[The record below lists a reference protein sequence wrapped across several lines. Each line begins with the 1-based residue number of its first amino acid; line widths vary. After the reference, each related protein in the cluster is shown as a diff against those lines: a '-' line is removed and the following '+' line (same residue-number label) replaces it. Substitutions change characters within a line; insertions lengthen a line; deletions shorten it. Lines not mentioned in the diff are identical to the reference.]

1 MKEMNLPNKVL
12 DSELDEY
19 AKKTMDDIRNDKEF
33 YEIVKSLGDEKN
45 PLTQRVVKENIGKLG
60 DWFEDYQVCKNCPGY
75 ENCPKATRTQLS
87 YAFENGMLV
96 KQINFCEKEVNQIE
110 YDSCF
115 YFRDFPKE
123 WSDASKDKINL
134 DKERSAALKEYAKM
148 YKNEKY
154 LTYIKGSIGV
164 GKSYLAAVIVN
175 NYLVKTKRKN
185 KVAFV
190 NCSELFKTLADKDH
204 SYKEEDKKYFKDVMN
219 ILSSVPFLVLDGFG
233 NEIKSTFVRDVII
246 LPLLSARKRNDAL
259 TLITS
264 NYSVDD
270 IVEMYSFGKR
280 THPSAK
286 MIGDTINY
294 LSDNTEVEIK
304 TINLFK

>member
-1 MKEMNLPNKVL
+1 MKEMNLPNKVI

-19 AKKTMDDIRNDKEF
+19 AKKTMDDIKSDKEF
-33 YEIVKSLGDEKN
+33 YEIVKALGDEKN
-45 PLTQRVVKENIGKLG
+45 PLTQGVVKENIGKLG

-96 KQINFCEKEVNQIE
+96 KQINFCDKEVKQIE

-123 WSDASKDKINL
+123 WSVATLSNL
-134 DKERSAALKEYAKM
+134 VMDSERKSAAKEFRSLCK
-148 YKNEKY
+148 KEKY
-154 LTYIKGSIGV
+154 LLYIKGGIGV
-164 GKSYLAAVIVN
+164 GKTYIAATLTNEYLIRS
-175 NYLVKTKRKN
+175 KRRD

-233 NEIKSTFVRDVII
+233 NEIKSTFVRDAII